1 MSAESI
7 AATGFFGQ
15 FWKPPAG
22 SPPRPAVLEFGG
34 SEGGL
39 DGQLPGAAL
48 ASAGYPTLD
57 IAYFGER
64 GLPSELKDVPLEY
77 FARAL
82 GWLAHQPGVLAN
94 EMYVSGGSRGS
105 EAALLLGAYYPGL
118 VHGVIASS
126 PGDTAGCSYPGCTGP
141 AWTLHGKPLPYTSQP
156 DNPAP
161 AAVIPVQRINGPLL
175 LDCGTGDMVWNS
187 CAHAQAIQHHLTAVG
202 DRHPHVLYRYVGA
215 GHYVNGLIP
224 YEPSSSGA
232 VGLNVLGDTPLANTD
247 ADARLWP
254 EVLSFLASPAG
265 QTGTIT
271 APATPPALNSASVG
285 LPALHGQRLRA
296 ASARA
301 RQLLAASSAASRL
314 GSHAP
319 SSSSAR
325 PNSSRMS
332 RGSSLRE

>member
-1 MSAESI
+1 VFRPDGSGTVDLASTPAVSGSYRGVDPMGLIDSLQPAPGQAGLSSAQGALYYWNSSKPQHFEIMVTENGSKVAVSTFSRAETAPGVTVSAESI

-22 SPPRPAVLEFGG
+22 SPLRPAVLEFGG

-57 IAYFGER
+57 IAYFGEPS
-64 GLPSELKDVPLEY
+64 LPSQLKDIPLEY

-82 GWLAHQPGVLAN
+82 GWLTRQPGVLAN

-126 PGDTAGCSYPGCTGP
+126 PGYVALCSYPDCTGP
-141 AWTLHGKPLPYTSQP
+141 AWTLHGKPLPYTNGP

-161 AAVIPVQRINGPLL
+161 AAVIPVQKINGPLL
-175 LDCGTGDMVWNS
+175 LDCGTADQLWNS
-187 CAHAQAIQHHLTAVG
+187 CAHAQAIQ
-202 DRHPHVLYRYVGA
+202 
-215 GHYVNGLIP
+215 
-224 YEPSSSGA
+224 
-232 VGLNVLGDTPLANTD
+232 
-247 ADARLWP
+247 
-254 EVLSFLASPAG
+254 
-265 QTGTIT
+265 
-271 APATPPALNSASVG
+271 
-285 LPALHGQRLRA
+285 RLRA
-296 ASARA
+296 ESARA
-301 RQLLAASSAASRL
+301 RQLPAASSAASRL

-319 SSSSAR
+319 SSSSAC

-332 RGSSLRE
+332 RGSSLRA